1 MRNDDGAHP
10 SLRDRGE
17 DAPADHG
24 GVSVELQV
32 IQQQARGQ
40 QHGRGVGGVVVG
52 DALAGVPGALHIEE
66 HAEKENTFLRW
77 FTELELLW
85 KLDFINITV
94 TVYPVTL

>member
-1 MRNDDGAHP
+1 MTEWYFFNKHALIFFFFFTVRNDDGAHP

-52 DALAGVPGALHIEE
+52 DALAGVPGSLQIEE
-66 HAEKENTFLRW
+66 HA
-77 FTELELLW
+77 
-85 KLDFINITV
+85 
-94 TVYPVTL
+94 